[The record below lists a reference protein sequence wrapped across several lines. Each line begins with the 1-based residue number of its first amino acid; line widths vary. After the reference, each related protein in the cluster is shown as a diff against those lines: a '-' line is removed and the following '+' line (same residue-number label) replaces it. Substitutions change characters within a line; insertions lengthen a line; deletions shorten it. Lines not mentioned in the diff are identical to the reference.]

1 MQEVLAKNF
10 EVWNKA
16 PNTVE
21 LLGYDPISYD
31 FPVPMLAIE
40 NRKIDSVHSRFF
52 FISSYFPGKRD
63 LSAPM
68 FSTVQAKLRLYN
80 MLSGHALSTLDKDK
94 SAPATTV
101 SPQYSITCVV
111 KMSAYT
117 QFSEC
122 MSAFLPEEAANKPN
136 SRSTN
141 TGLLKLQK
149 TIMHIS
155 GCWSPSS
162 SACMGILCRNDSLS
176 ASRYVNVNY
185 SWLHQAFHWLWIVC
199 FLSKFFLTFI
209 SKTYEWGST
218 VITHCT
224 LKQTMTYAMITG
236 SLATYYSRKDKVQN
250 FWVSTPLKK
259 KKEKG
264 HKISF

>member
-1 MQEVLAKNF
+1 
-10 EVWNKA
+10 
-16 PNTVE
+16 
-21 LLGYDPISYD
+21 
-31 FPVPMLAIE
+31 MLAIE

-122 MSAFLPEEAANKPN
+122 MSAFLPEEAAKAKFKEHKH
-136 SRSTN
+136 R
-141 TGLLKLQK
+141 LAKAAK

-176 ASRYVNVNY
+176 ASRYVDVNY
-185 SWLHQAFHWLWIVC
+185 SWLHQAFH
-199 FLSKFFLTFI
+199 
-209 SKTYEWGST
+209 
-218 VITHCT
+218 
-224 LKQTMTYAMITG
+224 
-236 SLATYYSRKDKVQN
+236 
-250 FWVSTPLKK
+250 
-259 KKEKG
+259 
-264 HKISF
+264 